1 MCSFAKPTLQN
12 STKCCRKRYNI
23 KLLLLMALTYYPPK
37 KRQNH
42 YTIET
47 IYQVLDTPIFIIICA
62 VTVTFFLNN
71 LMEETPVGFERLG
84 CFGFLCDDLES

>member
-62 VTVTFFLNN
+62 VTVTFFKQLDFTNQA
-71 LMEETPVGFERLG
+71 
-84 CFGFLCDDLES
+84 